1 MNKQKPTECIIVND
15 TIVKKNYSKPKI
27 FAIISSTQHCPG
39 GLMSS
44 HGKSQNMKTKGIVIR
59 KKKQLVICI
68 NLTVYVKNTEYVGAL
83 YINM

>member
-1 MNKQKPTECIIVND
+1 
-15 TIVKKNYSKPKI
+15 
-27 FAIISSTQHCPG
+27 
-39 GLMSS
+39 MSS